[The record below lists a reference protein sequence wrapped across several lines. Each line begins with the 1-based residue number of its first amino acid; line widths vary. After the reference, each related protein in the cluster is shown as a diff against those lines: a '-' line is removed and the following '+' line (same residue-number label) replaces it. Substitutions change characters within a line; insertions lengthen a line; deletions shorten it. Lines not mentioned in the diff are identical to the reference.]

1 VVGSALRPVE
11 GLRRGAERIGA
22 GSVGVDRLPV
32 PTARDEVH
40 ALATTL
46 NGMLDRIAASQERQR
61 DFVADAAHELRSPLA
76 SMRTQLE
83 VAERLGEGGDLPEG
97 LLPEVHRLSALVDDL
112 LLLARSGAE
121 AGAPDLEDVD
131 LLDLAA
137 EVAARV
143 SGSRVPVRVEPRDQA
158 GPGRTDVV
166 VVQACHDDLLRAVA
180 NLVDN
185 AVRHAA
191 TVVVLRAEATPAGA
205 QLCVRDDGDGIPEQD
220 RERVFDRFARRDDA
234 RDRDHGGS
242 GLGLA
247 ITRDLVR
254 RNGGDVVLED
264 ADPGLRAVLRLPVDG
279 SSEGPPQGLV
289 TGG

>member
-1 VVGSALRPVE
+1 
-11 GLRRGAERIGA
+11 
-22 GSVGVDRLPV
+22 
-32 PTARDEVH
+32 
-40 ALATTL
+40 
-46 NGMLDRIAASQERQR
+46 
-61 DFVADAAHELRSPLA
+61 
-76 SMRTQLE
+76 
-83 VAERLGEGGDLPEG
+83 
-97 LLPEVHRLSALVDDL
+97 
-112 LLLARSGAE
+112 
-121 AGAPDLEDVD
+121 
-131 LLDLAA
+131 
-137 EVAARV
+137 
-143 SGSRVPVRVEPRDQA
+143 
-158 GPGRTDVV
+158 
-166 VVQACHDDLLRAVA
+166 VA